1 MMKARI
7 LLAVGALALL
17 SACATTSDLGREPLP
32 TQSIDAPPPPP
43 PAETNKAPQNAP
55 LPTQPIDAPPP
66 PPPAN

>member
-17 SACATTSDLGREPLP
+17 SACATTSDLRREPLP

-43 PAETNKAPQNAP
+43 PPAETNKAP
-55 LPTQPIDAPPP
+55 LPTQPINAPPP
-66 PPPAN
+66 PPPGGGS